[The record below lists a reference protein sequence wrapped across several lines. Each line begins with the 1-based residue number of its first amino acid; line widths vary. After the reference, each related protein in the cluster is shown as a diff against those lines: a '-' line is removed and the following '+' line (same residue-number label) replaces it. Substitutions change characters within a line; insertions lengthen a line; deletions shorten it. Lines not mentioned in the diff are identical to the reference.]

1 MGIVVADAR
10 AEEDDGAMLGFVV
23 TFSGAASRTLSVD
36 YATSAGSPQA
46 GIDYTAA
53 SGTLTFSVGESTKTI
68 DVGVRSTTRTTRA
81 RRR

>member
-1 MGIVVADAR
+1 MGIAVADAR
-10 AEEDDGAMLGFVV
+10 VEEEDGAMLGFVV
-23 TFSGAASRTLSVD
+23 TFSRAASRTLSVD
-36 YATSAGSPQA
+36 YPMSAGSAQA

-68 DVGVRSTTRTTRA
+68 YAGCSTTRTTRA